1 MEFISAIIPA
11 YNRAAYIAEAI
22 ESALGQTRLPDE
34 IVVIDDGS
42 TDRTAEIARAFG
54 EKVRCISQ
62 QNQGIGGA
70 RNAGLSAAC
79 GDWIAFL
86 DSDDLWLKQKLEL
99 QLTFLRANP
108 GVDLVACHMQ
118 PFLSPEIDAASVP
131 AFDDKIV
138 AACTPSASLARRE
151 IYSRTGPFHASRR
164 GGEFIEWF
172 GRAQEKGIR
181 HAILPEVLV
190 RRRIHL
196 TNTVLDRRS
205 VHGNYASIL
214 KQQLDRRRKI
224 ERERQNPLP
233 QNG

>member
-11 YNRAAYIAEAI
+11 YNREAYLAEAI
-22 ESALGQTRLPDE
+22 ESALRQTRLPDE

-42 TDRTAEIARAFG
+42 TDRTAEIARSFG
-54 EKVRCISQ
+54 GKVRCVSQ

-70 RNAGLSAAC
+70 RNAGLDAAR

-86 DSDDLWLKQKLEL
+86 DSDDLWLEQKLEL
-99 QLTFLRANP
+99 QTAFLKANP
-108 GVDLVACHMQ
+108 EMDLVACHVQ
-118 PFLSPEIDAASVP
+118 PFLSPELDPASAP

-138 AACTPSASLARRE
+138 AACTPSSSLARRE
-151 IYSRTGPFHASRR
+151 IYSRAGPFDATRK

-172 GRAQEKGIR
+172 GRAQERGIR

-205 VHGNYASIL
+205 LHGDYASIL
-214 KQQLDRRRKI
+214 KQQLDRRRKMA
-224 ERERQNPLP
+224 RETQDSLP
-233 QNG
+233 PTR